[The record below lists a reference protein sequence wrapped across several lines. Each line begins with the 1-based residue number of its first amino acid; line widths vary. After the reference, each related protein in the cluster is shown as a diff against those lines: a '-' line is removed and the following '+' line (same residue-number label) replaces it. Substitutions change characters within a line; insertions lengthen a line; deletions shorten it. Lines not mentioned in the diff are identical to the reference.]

1 MESLLDRSNGLL
13 NPQQPLKVDDRQNLF
28 TSTLGIGAVDHINQS
43 NGAGLNHTVQS
54 AIDKWA
60 GKQAIDIT
68 SPSNSP
74 IANSN
79 LSKSAGISVVQAPV
93 TKQYHSALAAL
104 IKVAPAAI
112 KIPADIAPTGL
123 VINGVKSSYDVGSTL
138 SIDPSFVVDGDG
150 WKDVSKVAFWLTDS
164 KGTRVELADATSF
177 VAKDPKDNNS
187 AKFSYST
194 NLNVTTV
201 GDYKLNAIA
210 YDKFGAKSN
219 QFTQA
224 IAIKPINI
232 APQAPI
238 ITGIKSSYETNSILR
253 IDSGSVSDVNGWQD
267 VSKVSFSLTDSFGK
281 TTELASI
288 NNNFSSQNINSAKF
302 NYAANLIGFSAGNYQ
317 LKAIAYDKAAIASSP
332 FTQSLTIKPLNI
344 APQAPIITGINSSY
358 KPNSTLII
366 DSGLVSDENGWQDI
380 SKIDFWLT
388 DAKGKRIELNDV
400 TTFTPF
406 FKPVAKLGFTMFGD
420 TIKSNPVAK
429 FSYSVSLNGIATGDY
444 KLNAVTFDK
453 SEAKSNTFTQS
464 LNIKYEKFRES
475 TAINTQT
482 QWAGLVFGWDI
493 NQGKPPVDLFREGY
507 NSPNAIA
514 ELDLGSNDLGNGKQ
528 GINFNL
534 GQGAL
539 RDNNRLP
546 VDGFAVRAYTQ
557 ASFDGGEYKF
567 QVRGDDGFQIFAKN
581 IVTGQWI
588 FITPQDQWQSAYGSH
603 QEITATLPQGRY
615 DLHFHYFEGGGDANF
630 NLGWSKVE
638 PTPPPPP
645 LSNPDINIR
654 LFFNGNFTTDQKSA
668 IQRAAQNWDNIITND
683 MVSGGV
689 LNINVVDGNMS
700 NDRDHWAE
708 TSFPVS
714 IGQIATPR
722 NRTNL
727 SGQYNATMTIRRS
740 FLDGPQSNLLTRLA
754 THELGHAL
762 YLDEATYD
770 GILGNDGIMNPRPL
784 PTNITEGIYQR
795 LEYLGYSV
803 NRNPSLQW
811 Y

>member
-1 MESLLDRSNGLL
+1 
-13 NPQQPLKVDDRQNLF
+13 
-28 TSTLGIGAVDHINQS
+28 
-43 NGAGLNHTVQS
+43 
-54 AIDKWA
+54 
-60 GKQAIDIT
+60 
-68 SPSNSP
+68 
-74 IANSN
+74 
-79 LSKSAGISVVQAPV
+79 
-93 TKQYHSALAAL
+93 
-104 IKVAPAAI
+104 
-112 KIPADIAPTGL
+112 

-150 WKDVSKVAFWLTDS
+150 WKDVSKVDFWLTDS

-194 NLNVTTV
+194 NLNVITA

-210 YDKFGAKSN
+210 YDKFSAKSN

-232 APQAPI
+232 APQAPV
-238 ITGIKSSYETNSILR
+238 ITGIKSSYEANSILK

-281 TTELASI
+281 ITELASI
-288 NNNFSSQNINSAKF
+288 NTFSSQNVNSAKF
-302 NYAANLIGFSAGNYQ
+302 NYTASLIGFSAGNYQ
-317 LKAIAYDKAAIASSP
+317 LKAIAYDKAAIASNP

-344 APQAPIITGINSSY
+344 APQAPIITGIKSSY

-366 DSGLVSDENGWQDI
+366 DSGSVSDENGWQDI
-380 SKIDFWLT
+380 SRVDFWLT
-388 DAKGKRIELNDV
+388 DAKGKRIELNGV
-400 TTFTPF
+400 NTFTPF

-420 TIKSNPVAK
+420 TTKPNTLAK

-464 LNIKYEKFRES
+464 LSIKYEKFRES
-475 TAINTQT
+475 TAINTET
-482 QWAGLVFGWDI
+482 RWAALVFGWDI
-493 NQGKPPVDLFREGY
+493 NQGRPPADFFREGY
-507 NSPNAIA
+507 NSSNAIA
-514 ELDLGSNDLGNGKQ
+514 ELDLGSNVLGNGKQ
-528 GINFNL
+528 GINFNV

-539 RDNNRLP
+539 NNDNRLP

-557 ASFDGGEYKF
+557 ANFDGGEYKF
-567 QVRGDDGFQIFAKN
+567 RVRGDDGFQIFAKN

-588 FITPQDQWQSAYGSH
+588 FVTPQDQWQSAYGDK
-603 QEITATLPQGRY
+603 EITATLPQGRY
-615 DLHFHYFEGGGDANF
+615 DLHFHYFEGGGDAYF
-630 NLGWSKVE
+630 NLDWSKVE
-638 PTPPPPP
+638 IAPPPPP
-645 LSNPDINIR
+645 PSNPDINIQ
-654 LFFNGNFTTDQKSA
+654 LDFQGNFTAAQRSA

-683 MVSGGV
+683 MVPGGV
-689 LNINVVDGNMS
+689 LKVKVLDGGMS
-700 NDRDHWAE
+700 LTGDHWAE
-708 TSFPVS
+708 TSFPN
-714 IGQIATPR
+714 IPYGQIATPR
-722 NRTNL
+722 TRTNL
-727 SGQYNATMTIRRS
+727 SGQYNATMTISRS
-740 FLDGPQSNLLTRLA
+740 FLDGPRLDLLTRLA

-762 YLDEATYD
+762 YLDEANYD
-770 GILGNDGIMNPRPL
+770 GMLGNDGIMNTRQL
-784 PTNITEGIYQR
+784 YTNITKGVYQR